1 MVALYKPDLICLQET
16 KVDFISAA
24 FIKDAL
30 GCMYENNFVFL
41 PASAILIAAFE
52 LHQPSFD
59 ANSITVKVSDSRRN
73 NSWTLTGVYGPQGYL
88 DKRMFLREL
97 KRIKKLSA
105 NPLASDGGLQSDL

>member
-41 PASAILIAAFE
+41 PASAILIAASAILIAAFE

-97 KRIKKLSA
+97 KRIKNSVQT
-105 NPLASDGGLQSDL
+105 P